1 MDIDHILFLI
11 AVLNLFGDL
20 YNIARFRGHLPRWI
34 PWANAAALAGCICV
48 KLTVANNAGVWA
60 LVILLLYALLI
71 RILGRKSSSR
81 LKLPSPA
88 TKLLIAVNVVAYGY
102 QMSQY
107 ATTNGAAMIGVGALY
122 GPLLEHGEWW
132 RLITAQFIHW
142 GPLHLAFNMMGLWFM
157 GRGVEV
163 ALGWLRLILA
173 YLICGAGGMLLA
185 WVISLYAAEPRA
197 IVLMGA
203 SASVLGLVGIQAAL
217 SLSLLRR
224 TGSLVAKAQLASMT
238 QIIVLQMVF
247 DFMVPE
253 VSSTAHTGGAAIG
266 FVLGMLMFRSRV

>member
-11 AVLNLFGDL
+11 ALLNLLGDL
-20 YNIARFRGHLPRWI
+20 YNISRFRGHLPRWM
-34 PWANAAALAGCICV
+34 PWANAAALAGCVIV
-48 KLTVANNAGVWA
+48 KLMVTTNAGVWA
-60 LVILLLYALLI
+60 LGILLLYALVL
-71 RILGRKSSSR
+71 RIFGRKSSSR

-88 TKLLIAVNVVAYGY
+88 TKLLIAANVLAYGY

-107 ATTNGAAMIGVGALY
+107 ATSNGAAMIGVGALY
-122 GPLLEHGEWW
+122 GPLLEDGQWW

-157 GRGVEV
+157 GRGVEM
-163 ALGWLRLILA
+163 ALGWLRFIIA

-185 WVISLYAAEPRA
+185 WGISLYSVEPRA

-203 SASVLGLVGIQAAL
+203 SASVLGLVGIQAAI
-217 SLSLLRR
+217 SLSILRS

-253 VSSTAHTGGAAIG
+253 VSSTAHMGGAAIG
-266 FVLGMLMFRSRV
+266 FLLGMAAFRGRA

>member
-11 AVLNLFGDL
+11 AILNLSGDL
-20 YNIARFRGHLPRWI
+20 YNIYRFRGQLPRWM
-34 PWANAAALAGCICV
+34 PWANVAALAGCTIV
-48 KLTVANNAGVWA
+48 KLTVTNNAGAWA
-60 LVILLLYALLI
+60 LGILLLYALAI
-71 RILGRKSSSR
+71 RVFGRRSSSR
-81 LKLPSPA
+81 IRLPSPA
-88 TKLLIAVNVVAYGY
+88 TKLLIATNVIAYGY

-107 ATTNGAAMIGVGALY
+107 ATSNGAAMIGVGALY
-122 GPLLEHGEWW
+122 GPLLEDGQWW

-157 GRGVEV
+157 GRGVEM
-163 ALGWLRLILA
+163 ALGWFRFIAA

-185 WVISLYAAEPRA
+185 WGISLYSTEPRA

-203 SASVLGLVGIQAAL
+203 SASVLGLVGIQAAI
-217 SLSLLRR
+217 SLSILRR

-238 QIIVLQMVF
+238 QIIVLQMAF

-266 FVLGMLMFRSRV
+266 FLLGMLVFRGR

>member
-11 AVLNLFGDL
+11 AILNLLGDL
-20 YNIARFRGHLPRWI
+20 YNVARFRGHLPRWM
-34 PWANAAALAGCICV
+34 PWANAAALAGCIIV
-48 KLTVANNAGVWA
+48 KLTDTNSAGVWA
-60 LVILLLYALLI
+60 LGILLLYALLI
-71 RILGRKSSSR
+71 RVFGRSSSSR
-81 LKLPSPA
+81 IKLPSPA
-88 TKLLIAVNVVAYGY
+88 TKLLIAANVIAYGY

-107 ATTNGAAMIGVGALY
+107 ATSDGVAMIGVGALY
-122 GPLLEHGEWW
+122 GPLLEEGQWW

-157 GRGVEV
+157 GRGVEM
-163 ALGWLRLILA
+163 ALGWFRFIAA

-185 WVISLYAAEPRA
+185 WAISLYSAEPRA

-203 SASVLGLVGIQAAL
+203 SASVLGLVGIQAAI
-217 SLSLLRR
+217 SLSILRN

-238 QIIVLQMVF
+238 QIIILQMVF
-247 DFMVPE
+247 DLMVPE

-266 FVLGMLMFRSRV
+266 FLMGMLVFRGR

>member
-11 AVLNLFGDL
+11 ALLNLLGDL
-20 YNIARFRGHLPRWI
+20 YNIIRFRGHLPRWM
-34 PWANAAALAGCICV
+34 PWANAAALAGCIIV
-48 KLTVANNAGVWA
+48 KATVSTNAGAWA
-60 LVILLLYALLI
+60 LGILLLYALLI
-71 RILGRKSSSR
+71 RVFGRKSSSR
-81 LKLPSPA
+81 IKLPSPA
-88 TKLLIAVNVVAYGY
+88 TKLLIAANVIAYGY

-107 ATTNGAAMIGVGALY
+107 ATSNGSAMIGVGALY
-122 GPLLEHGEWW
+122 GPLLEEGQWW

-157 GRGVEV
+157 GRGVEM
-163 ALGWLRLILA
+163 ALGWFRFIVA

-185 WVISLYAAEPRA
+185 WAISLYSAEPRA

-203 SASVLGLVGIQAAL
+203 SASVLGLVGIQAAI
-217 SLSLLRR
+217 SLSILRS

-266 FVLGMLMFRSRV
+266 FLMGMLVFRGR

>member
-1 MDIDHILFLI
+1 MDIDHILFLV
-11 AVLNLFGDL
+11 ALLNLLGDL
-20 YNIARFRGHLPRWI
+20 YNIVRFREHLPRWM
-34 PWANAAALAGCICV
+34 PWANAAALAGCVGV
-48 KLTVANNAGVWA
+48 KFTVASHSGAWA
-60 LVILLLYALLI
+60 LGILLLYALLI
-71 RILGRKSSSR
+71 KVFGRKSRSR

-88 TKLLIAVNVVAYGY
+88 TKLLIAANIIAYGY
-102 QMSQY
+102 QMSQH
-107 ATTNGAAMIGVGALY
+107 ATSNGAAMIGVGALY

-157 GRGVEV
+157 GRGVEM
-163 ALGWLRLILA
+163 ALGWKRFIGA

-185 WVISLYAAEPRA
+185 WGISLYAVEPRA

-203 SASVLGLVGIQAAL
+203 SASVLGMVGIQAAL

-224 TGSLVAKAQLASMT
+224 TGSLVAKAQLGSMT

-266 FVLGMLMFRSRV
+266 FLLGMLMFRSRV

>member
-11 AVLNLFGDL
+11 AILNLLGDL
-20 YNIARFRGHLPRWI
+20 YNISRFRRQLPRWM
-34 PWANAAALAGCICV
+34 PWANAAALAGCIIV
-48 KLTVANNAGVWA
+48 KLTVSTNAGAWA
-60 LVILLLYALLI
+60 LGILLLYALAI
-71 RILGRKSSSR
+71 RVLGKRSR
-81 LKLPSPA
+81 SRIKLPSPA
-88 TKLLIAVNVVAYGY
+88 TKLLIAANVVAYGY

-107 ATTNGAAMIGVGALY
+107 ATNNGAAMIGVGALY
-122 GPLLEHGEWW
+122 GPLLEDGQWW

-157 GRGVEV
+157 GRGVEM
-163 ALGWLRLILA
+163 ALGWLRFIAA

-185 WVISLYAAEPRA
+185 WGICLYSAEPRA
-197 IVLMGA
+197 LVLMGA
-203 SASVLGLVGIQAAL
+203 SASVLGLVGIQAAI
-217 SLSLLRR
+217 SLSILRS

-266 FVLGMLMFRSRV
+266 FLMGMLVFRGR